1 MRRHRIEY
9 DGAVYHVIQRS
20 SNREMIF
27 GKVSDKEYFIDL
39 LAGYKK
45 KLGYRLFGYVL
56 MDNHYHLLLQTG
68 AIPLSKIMQR
78 INFRYSKFFNQKYNR
93 HGHVFGGRY
102 KAGLVQDESYL
113 FAILR
118 YIHQNPVQAGI
129 CKQVNDYEWSSD
141 PAYQAN
147 KEGITDISFV
157 LDTLSDNRM
166 NAIEKYKR
174 LIGEEVQNDFNYE
187 KHNLIGDEDFRES
200 KRKEIAYENR
210 NLGRERKIL
219 ADLLQLTEASK
230 DEQKLILSGSRKR
243 SLQDYK
249 RKFALEA
256 RAEGYTFKEIGAY
269 INISDAAVNK
279 LISK

>member
-27 GKVSDKEYFIDL
+27 GKVSDKECFIDL

-45 KLGYRLFGYVL
+45 KLGFRLFGYVL

-129 CKQVNDYEWSSD
+129 CKQVNDYKWSSD
-141 PAYQAN
+141 PAYRKN
-147 KEGITDISFV
+147 VE
-157 LDTLSDNRM
+157 SDQVR
-166 NAIEKYKR
+166 
-174 LIGEEVQNDFNYE
+174 
-187 KHNLIGDEDFRES
+187 
-200 KRKEIAYENR
+200 
-210 NLGRERKIL
+210 
-219 ADLLQLTEASK
+219 QLT
-230 DEQKLILSGSRKR
+230 
-243 SLQDYK
+243 Y
-249 RKFALEA
+249 
-256 RAEGYTFKEIGAY
+256 
-269 INISDAAVNK
+269 
-279 LISK
+279 

>member
-9 DGAVYHVIQRS
+9 DGSVYHVIQRS

-78 INFRYSKFFNQKYNR
+78 INFRYSKFYNQKYNR

-102 KAGLVQDESYL
+102 KAGLVQDDESYL

-129 CKQVNDYEWSSD
+129 CKQINDYKWSSD
-141 PAYQAN
+141 PAYRAN
-147 KEGITDISFV
+147 EEGLTDISFI
-157 LDTLSDNRM
+157 LNTLSDNRM

-174 LIGEEVQNDFNYE
+174 LIGEEVQNDFDYE
-187 KHNLIGDEDFRES
+187 KHVS
-200 KRKEIAYENR
+200 
-210 NLGRERKIL
+210 
-219 ADLLQLTEASK
+219 
-230 DEQKLILSGSRKR
+230 
-243 SLQDYK
+243 
-249 RKFALEA
+249 
-256 RAEGYTFKEIGAY
+256 
-269 INISDAAVNK
+269 V
-279 LISK
+279 

>member
-129 CKQVNDYEWSSD
+129 CKQVYDYKWSSD
-141 PAYQAN
+141 PAYRAN
-147 KEGITDISFV
+147 EERLTDISFI
-157 LDTLSDNRM
+157 LDTLSNNRM
-166 NAIEKYKR
+166 NAVEKYKK
-174 LIGEEVQNDFNYE
+174 LIGEEVQNDFDYE
-187 KHNLIGDEDFRES
+187 NHKLIGDEDFRES
-200 KRKEIAYENR
+200 KRKEIAYENN
-210 NLGRERKIL
+210 NLGRERNIL
-219 ADLLQLTEASK
+219 ADLLQLSGASK
-230 DEQKLILSGSRKR
+230 DEQNLILSGSRKR